1 MASLYGD
8 LKQSIRLGEA
18 RVRTDREVDTKQV
31 YLCPENHRCALVS
44 CYKCYG

>member
-8 LKQSIRLGEA
+8 FKQSIRLGEA
-18 RVRTDREVDTKQV
+18 RVRTDRGVDTKQV
-31 YLCPENHRCALVS
+31 YLCPENHRCDLVS